1 MESERLSFAMML
13 DMLRVMVPLVGITFA
28 MALAYRWMH
37 QQERRREEDM
47 RMKRDEMD
55 MAATRARKDYERDMF
70 ERHANQQKSERAEAA
85 NSGGYIVIDM
95 PEDQK
100 RMFHDVLKG
109 FEEFAQL
116 KGYTISFSLDSSL
129 PDKVAFKF
137 TIRDQGVTVST
148 QTVKRDLREYI
159 ERVQSGDD
167 LDDLPVVMPDNEHAA
182 LILAMRNRISFL
194 QHTYATQKNAV
205 EFYERILR
213 NAGVGTIGVAPAQ
226 NFYLQGAGSM
236 EPKNQT
242 YTAIGSS
249 RVVQGEHIQ
258 ADQSIRIGASMKEKQ
273 EQVGNLDSLIAAL
286 TQAHP
291 VPTDDSKKAVINL
304 EKVKSELTDE
314 AKPDG
319 NRIMKWLETAKSSIK
334 VLALG
339 KDALDLA
346 EKVYHGFNLPS

>member
-1 MESERLSFAMML
+1 MLL
-13 DMLRVMVPLVGITFA
+13 DMFRTVVPMAGIL
-28 MALAYRWMH
+28 MGLMLAYRWMR
-37 QQERRREEDM
+37 QQDERRMEDM
-47 RMKRDEMD
+47 MLKRTEME
-55 MAATRARKDYERDMF
+55 MAASRAQQAHEREMF
-70 ERHANQQKSERAEAA
+70 EMNVNQQKSERAEAA

-116 KGYTISFSLDSSL
+116 KGYAISFSVDSSL
-129 PDKVAFKF
+129 ADKVAFKF
-137 TIRDQGVTVST
+137 TIQDQGVTVST
-148 QTVKRDLREYI
+148 QTVKKDLQEYI
-159 ERVQSGDD
+159 ERVKSGDD
-167 LDDLPVVMPDNEHAA
+167 LDDLAVVVSDNEHAA

-194 QHTYATQKNAV
+194 QHTYTTQKHAV

-213 NAGVGTIGVAPAQ
+213 NAGGSTIGVVPAQ

-273 EQVGNLDSLIAAL
+273 EQVDNLDSLIAAL
-286 TQAHP
+286 TQTHP
-291 VPTDDSKKAVINL
+291 VPTDDSKKAIINL

-319 NRIMKWLETAKSSIK
+319 NRIMKWLETAKASIK